1 MNTHKIII
9 VLIIITLC
17 SCNQQNTQHT
27 NSFENKSTEKP
38 TDIIVKTWVYISN
51 NVYVSSFIRINSDST
66 FNYENTGCMG
76 TCYSSG
82 KWTLKGN
89 QLVLNS
95 FENYSEKNMS
105 EPIVETITPKAN
117 VKTTEEKNVKNKI
130 NADTTTSIVFS
141 KISLTTIVNATLSS
155 RLDSS
160 KTFFK
165 DRLFILEND
174 TLYEL
179 MGHIGNRSGSKYIA
193 PENR

>member
-117 VKTTEEKNVKNKI
+117 VKTTEEKN
-130 NADTTTSIVFS
+130 S
-141 KISLTTIVNATLSS
+141 KW
-155 RLDSS
+155 
-160 KTFFK
+160 
-165 DRLFILEND
+165 
-174 TLYEL
+174 Y
-179 MGHIGNRSGSKYIA
+179 
-193 PENR
+193 